1 MKYTGRRVL
10 WVIFGN
16 ERFPE
21 KAYLK
26 SCTNNPCKH
35 LFTTANKN
43 TKITFLKKN
52 AFELDYW
59 KRFDI
64 SKSLLKPQK
73 KTQIVLMSRI
83 PFWTG
88 LLLRRCNSYS
98 GEVPVSN
105 QRKKTKQTKP
115 KQKTKTNY
123 PSPTTTTVTKTITKH
138 HSNTQKSYS
147 NVFIVEFEQIF
158 TYNSIK

>member
-10 WVIFGN
+10 WVIFVN

-35 LFTTANKN
+35 LFTTINKN

-98 GEVPVSN
+98 GEIPVSN
-105 QRKKTKQTKP
+105 QRKKTKQTKTKNKNKLP
-115 KQKTKTNY
+115 FPHNNNSNNNNSKT
-123 PSPTTTTVTKTITKH
+123 PQQ
-138 HSNTQKSYS
+138 HSRKL
-147 NVFIVEFEQIF
+147 F
-158 TYNSIK
+158 

>member
-10 WVIFGN
+10 WVIFVN

-35 LFTTANKN
+35 LFTTVNKN

-73 KTQIVLMSRI
+73 KTQIVLMSLI

-98 GEVPVSN
+98 GEIPVSN
-105 QRKKTKQTKP
+105 QRKKTKQTKTKNKNKLP
-115 KQKTKTNY
+115 FPHNNNSNNNNNKT
-123 PSPTTTTVTKTITKH
+123 PQQ
-138 HSNTQKSYS
+138 HSRKL
-147 NVFIVEFEQIF
+147 F
-158 TYNSIK
+158 